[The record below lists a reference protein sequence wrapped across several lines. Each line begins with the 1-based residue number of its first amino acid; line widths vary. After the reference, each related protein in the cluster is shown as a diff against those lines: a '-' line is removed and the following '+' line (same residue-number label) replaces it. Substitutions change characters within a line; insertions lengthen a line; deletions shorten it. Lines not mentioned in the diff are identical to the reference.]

1 MNINKVIKITGL
13 TKKAIYYYENKGLI
27 SPEYN
32 PESGYRIFTND
43 DVKILSVI
51 AALRHIDVP
60 IEKIKLALCDE
71 ISINELFEKHLIYL
85 DRSIDSMKN
94 IKLLIT
100 DFIHDNKATN
110 IRDIKIEKIVDLR
123 KSLELSQMERIDFI
137 AKQFQRIF
145 PGNLGKLYYLGLYN
159 YLNESIDSDEKKGAW
174 LHLVEDID
182 NLEIYE
188 IPNEIEHFLSS
199 EKFENWINQIQSKL
213 NTSFKDVIELTED
226 EVYERVYENL
236 KNQKK
241 LNADDLEFMENF
253 VKVQM
258 FINSNNDFKSFLEKS
273 QKNLE
278 MLCSSY
284 GIIKNRLFLIKK
296 YVEENKTSAVA
307 KEIKKIKGKYFKN

>member
-1 MNINKVIKITGL
+1 
-13 TKKAIYYYENKGLI
+13 
-27 SPEYN
+27 
-32 PESGYRIFTND
+32 
-43 DVKILSVI
+43 
-51 AALRHIDVP
+51 
-60 IEKIKLALCDE
+60 
-71 ISINELFEKHLIYL
+71 
-85 DRSIDSMKN
+85 
-94 IKLLIT
+94 
-100 DFIHDNKATN
+100 
-110 IRDIKIEKIVDLR
+110 
-123 KSLELSQMERIDFI
+123 MERIDFI

-284 GIIKNRLFLIKK
+284 
-296 YVEENKTSAVA
+296 
-307 KEIKKIKGKYFKN
+307 

>member
-1 MNINKVIKITGL
+1 
-13 TKKAIYYYENKGLI
+13 
-27 SPEYN
+27 
-32 PESGYRIFTND
+32 
-43 DVKILSVI
+43 
-51 AALRHIDVP
+51 
-60 IEKIKLALCDE
+60 
-71 ISINELFEKHLIYL
+71 
-85 DRSIDSMKN
+85 MKN

-258 FINSNNDFKSFLEKS
+258 FIK
-273 QKNLE
+273 
-278 MLCSSY
+278 
-284 GIIKNRLFLIKK
+284 
-296 YVEENKTSAVA
+296 
-307 KEIKKIKGKYFKN
+307 